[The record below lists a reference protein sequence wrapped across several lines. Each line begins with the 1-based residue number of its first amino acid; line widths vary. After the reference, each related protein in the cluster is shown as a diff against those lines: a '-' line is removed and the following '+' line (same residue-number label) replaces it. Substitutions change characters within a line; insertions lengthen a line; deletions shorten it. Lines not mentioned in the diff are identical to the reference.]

1 MNERDQENL
10 QDQILQ
16 LLDGD
21 LDRVA
26 ASRLDEELRE
36 SGEARKIYVQLSAL
50 HSALG
55 ELEESRSSI
64 GQLPVIPIERLLAR
78 QRRQSILNAL
88 LAAAAILIV
97 CSVVLW
103 SKMVP
108 PATAVASFRL
118 SPDSAYSLSHA
129 EGKETAKGPV
139 LSRGSRLQLTR
150 GVMEASFESGVRCVF
165 KAPCDLTVL
174 ADDRI
179 SVADGVAWFH
189 VPSSSVGFT
198 VELPNL
204 TVIDLGTEFGISAP
218 AKESH
223 EVHVMDGR
231 VKVVTRN
238 ASSQPI
244 ELRAGEARKAGPAG
258 ALVEIPVQTEKF
270 MDALPPRPSR
280 LIINGDL
287 NTTVNQ
293 YNDVSGDTAY
303 SLNPRTLE
311 VLANDI
317 ETDIQVNEWLWSGL
331 TRGFQYRHSSEEAG
345 GNGAFISRE
354 IRYANVPFRPRA
366 VAQFS
371 RDLKATKG
379 TRTLRIDV
387 MLDDNSVRGE
397 LTLLVELYAWNR
409 GQVGP
414 NLSMG
419 GPHPNEP
426 TYHVTTLNDAITVL
440 STQVSA
446 NTIADNSWESVNL
459 GELDLSDGYDFYAWR
474 IGVLSAT
481 VDDRF
486 AFDNVRIAY

>member
-1 MNERDQENL
+1 MNKRDQENL

-21 LDRVA
+21 LDSVA
-26 ASRLDEELRE
+26 ASRLDEELRG
-36 SGEARKIYVQLSAL
+36 SSEARKLYIQLSTL

-55 ELEESRSSI
+55 ELEESRSNV
-64 GQLPVIPIERLLAR
+64 GQSSVVPIDRLLAR

-97 CSVVLW
+97 CAVVLW
-103 SKMVP
+103 IQMVP
-108 PATAVASFRL
+108 TATTVASFRL
-118 SPDSAYSLSHA
+118 APDSAFSLSHA

-139 LSRGSRLQLTR
+139 LSTGSRLQLTR

-198 VELPNL
+198 VELPHL

-218 AKESH
+218 VKESH

-258 ALVEIPVQTEKF
+258 ALVEIPVQAEKF
-270 MDALPPRPSR
+270 LDALPERPSH
-280 LIINGDL
+280 LISNGDL
-287 NTTVNQ
+287 NTTVDQ
-293 YNDVSGDTAY
+293 YNDVSGATAY
-303 SLNPRTLE
+303 SLNPRTLK
-311 VLANDI
+311 VFANNI
-317 ETDIQVNEWLWSGL
+317 ETGIQANEWLWSGL
-331 TRGFQYRHSSEEAG
+331 TRGFQYSQGSEEAG
-345 GNGAFISRE
+345 ENGAFISRE
-354 IRYANVPFRPRA
+354 IRDEHATFRPRA

-387 MLDDNSVRGE
+387 MLDDNSVRGD

-419 GPHPNEP
+419 GPHSNEP

-440 STQVSA
+440 STRVPA

-474 IGVLSAT
+474 IGILSAT